1 MSLRPEEIGP
11 IPEDTARV
19 ARAAFP
25 KGNTYMALHDLLGTI
40 YEDAQFAALFS
51 ARGAP
56 AEAPWRLALVTVMQ
70 FAEGLS
76 DRQAADAVRARIDWK
91 YALALP
97 LDDPG
102 FEFSVLSA
110 FRTRL
115 VQGGAEG
122 MLLDALLDRC
132 KAQGLLKVRGRQRTD
147 ATHVLGA
154 LRVLNRLELVA
165 ETLRAALNAVAQ
177 AAPEW
182 LRAWTPQEWFARYG
196 HRIEES
202 RLPKSKEERQA
213 YAETVGADG
222 MILLTALYGPEA
234 PPLVRTLPAVDIL
247 RQVWLSQY
255 VITEG
260 QMRLR
265 DPKDMPPAAE
275 QIESPYEPEAR
286 YGEKRGRPWI
296 GYKVH
301 LTEACDAEQPHLVT
315 QVDTMLAPASDFTD
329 LALIQRGLVQR
340 GLCPGQHL
348 VDAGYVRARNLVTS
362 RQDHQID
369 LVGPIAE
376 DLSWQAKAQ
385 QGYDATQFAIDW
397 EARTATCPHGRV
409 SKRWCETY
417 TARRR
422 TMIHITFAPEDCQP
436 CPVRSRCTRAKARA
450 LMLQVREEHE
460 ALRAARAHQQTE
472 AFAALYAQRAGVEG
486 TLSQGVRALG
496 LRRSRYCGL
505 ARTHLQDIAI
515 GAAINIGRIVAWCG
529 DVPRART
536 RTSHF
541 AALAAA

>member
-40 YEDAQFAALFS
+40 YEDAQFAALFA
-51 ARGAP
+51 ARGTP

-102 FEFSVLSA
+102 FDFSVLSA

-115 VQGGAEG
+115 VHGGAEG
-122 MLLDALLDRC
+122 LLLDALLARC
-132 KAQGLLKVRGRQRTD
+132 KERGLLKARGRQRTD

-182 LRAWTPQEWFARYG
+182 LRAWTPRDWFERYG
-196 HRIEES
+196 HRIEEA
-202 RLPKSKEERQA
+202 RLPQSKEERQA

-222 MILLTALYGPEA
+222 MVLLRALYA
-234 PPLVRTLPAVDIL
+234 PDAPLLLRTLPAVDIL
-247 RQVWLSQY
+247 RRVWLSQY
-255 VITEG
+255 ILVDG
-260 QMRLR
+260 HVRFR
-265 DPKDMPPAAE
+265 DPKDMPPAAD

-286 YGEKRGRPWI
+286 YGEKRDRPWI

-301 LTEACDAEQPHLVT
+301 LTQTCDAEQPHLVT
-315 QVDTMLAPASDFTD
+315 QVDTTLAPASDITD
-329 LALIQRGLVQR
+329 LATIQRDLARR
-340 GLCPGQHL
+340 GFAPGQHL

-362 RQDHQID
+362 QRDHRID
-369 LVGPIAE
+369 LVGPIPE
-376 DLSWQAKAQ
+376 DQSWQAKEK

-397 EARTATCPHGRV
+397 EARTATCPHGRT

-422 TMIHITFAPEDCQP
+422 TMIHIAFAPQDCQP
-436 CPVRSRCTRAKARA
+436 CPVRTRCTRAKARA

-460 ALRAARAHQQTE
+460 ALRAARARQQTKT
-472 AFAALYAQRAGVEG
+472 FAALYAHRAGIEG
-486 TLSQGVRALG
+486 TLSQGVRVFG
-496 LRRSRYCGL
+496 LRYSRYRGL

-515 GAAINIGRIVAWCG
+515 GAASNIGRIVAWYAEI
-529 DVPRART
+529 PRATT